1 MKKSLL
7 LFAAMLLG
15 AVCSYA
21 ADVTTVYGVTATYH
35 KSGTEKYNSSGVFSI
50 VYDGTLSTKN
60 YSFTFVKY
68 RAENPLCTVYFDNTG
83 YITYAPNT
91 SIRKVDPYFVVNV
104 EFPSPDCYAVF
115 HSYKNKSGSDITEI
129 VFIYKN
135 TKEKDFTLSWSDPG
149 QADYNAIRD
158 MFVSLIGK
166 EKFNLRD
173 FDSLP
178 KAYFS
183 DSGIS
188 FKAPQTQTY
197 TASNSTSTSSG
208 SSASSSGK
216 SSSGGSA
223 HTTKTMYIDGGE
235 IFCEYLDG
243 QLVHTRTTY
252 TNSKNYDD
260 CLFGADGFSSC
271 LHYAK
276 CPCNG
281 SKKCISCGGMKTIP
295 YFGTCWGCAGTG
307 RCNCDENG
315 YRKTVTNSGGVAS
328 VPRTIDVYDGGSSY
342 SSSSSNSSS
351 SGSSRYGYYDCKVCY
366 HTGVCQVC
374 QGKKLQDAGYTS
386 TVTTCGSC
394 HGTGRCSACGGSGS
408 KYGVK

>member
-7 LFAAMLLG
+7 LFAAMLFG
-15 AVCSYA
+15 TVCSYA
-21 ADVTTVYGVTATYH
+21 ADVVSLEGLGCLYPKNNDIAY
-35 KSGTEKYNSSGVFSI
+35 SPNGTFKIKYNT
-50 VYDGTLSTKN
+50 YLSTKGG
-60 YSFTFVKY
+60 
-68 RAENPLCTVYFDNTG
+68 RATYVVFESEEPAPHHVIFDNTG
-83 YITYAPNT
+83 YITYSVSERSTN
-91 SIRKVDPYFVVNV
+91 PYFVVNIDY
-104 EFPSPDCYAVF
+104 PDKDEYAVF
-115 HSYKNKSGSDITEI
+115 HAYDRDGTPITEI
-129 VFIYKN
+129 AFINKYS
-135 TKEKDFTLSWSDPG
+135 KEIREVIEWGDYDKRDYTAILNQFTHL
-149 QADYNAIRD
+149 I
-158 MFVSLIGK
+158 SL
-166 EKFNLRD
+166 EKFNLRS
-173 FDSLP
+173 FDNLP
-178 KAYFS
+178 KASFS
-183 DSGIS
+183 NKGIS
-188 FKAPQTQTY
+188 FKSPKSETY

-216 SSSGGSA
+216 SSSGGSV
-223 HTTKTMYIDGGE
+223 HTTKTMYINGGE

-252 TNSKNYDD
+252 HDSDNYDD

-281 SKKCISCGGMKTIP
+281 SKKCISCGGMAIIP
-295 YFGTCWGCAGTG
+295 YFGKCWGCGGTG

-328 VPRTIDVYDGGSSY
+328 VPRTIDVYDVGSSY

-351 SGSSRYGYYDCKVCY
+351 SSSSRYGYYDCPVCY

-394 HGTGRCSACGGSGS
+394 HGTGRCSACGGSGK